1 MTYLSPKRLP
11 AAAHHCLH
19 RLHEAGFEAFVVG
32 GWVRD
37 QLLNI
42 DTHDVDLA
50 TNAQPEDILACF
62 EGHRTSRVGQKHGT
76 IGVFVD
82 ALWIEITTY
91 RVEVIGHDARH
102 PAAVDFVR
110 SLKEDIIRRD
120 FTINALVMDRTGTIT
135 DWVSGLDDLSQR
147 RVRCVGDP
155 DQRFKEDALR
165 ILRAIRFMVK
175 LNFKLDFETRLA
187 MSALKDLLQGLAVE
201 RVLVELQ
208 AILEAPYA
216 HLAFEHCADV
226 MAVVLPELTEA
237 RLPSQLEALKSFELR
252 LVYLYAQREAAQLQQ
267 RMGALKCSNNH
278 KQKAMAYRSLLDLD
292 FTSRVAFK
300 RALGQH
306 GFAMIEDAL
315 NLRLALGRSNDVSKL
330 INQAQSWLNAGVC
343 LSLKDLAIG
352 GHEALRLGYQG
363 ADIERALNFA
373 LDAVLDEKI
382 DNTAQAIQSFLNQS
396 SP

>member
-1 MTYLSPKRLP
+1 MTYLSPTRLP
-11 AAAHHCLH
+11 AAAHHCLR

-42 DTHDVDLA
+42 DSHDVDIA
-50 TNAQPEDILACF
+50 TDAQPEAILACF
-62 EGHRTSRVGQKHGT
+62 EGHRTSQIGQKHGT

-82 ALWIEITTY
+82 ELWIEITTY
-91 RVEVIGHDARH
+91 RVEVIGSDARH

-120 FTINALVMDRTGTIT
+120 FTINALVMDHQGTIT

-165 ILRAIRFMVK
+165 ILRAIRFMCK
-175 LNFKLDFETRLA
+175 LNFKLDPETRLA
-187 MSALKDLLQGLAVE
+187 MSALKDLVQGLARE
-201 RVLVELQ
+201 RVLVELE

-216 HLAFEHCADV
+216 QLALDQCADV
-226 MAVVLPELTEA
+226 MSVVLPELTDA
-237 RLPSQLEALKSFELR
+237 HLPSESEALRSFELR
-252 LVYLYAQREAAQLQQ
+252 LVYLYAQLEPTRLQH
-267 RMGALKCSNNH
+267 RLHELKCSNAQ
-278 KQKAMAYRSLLDLD
+278 KQTALAYRNLMDLD
-292 FTSRVAFK
+292 FTQRIAFK
-300 RALGQH
+300 RALGQK
-306 GFAMIEDAL
+306 GITMIEDAL
-315 NLRLALGRSNDVSKL
+315 NLKVALGHINDASHLKM
-330 INQAQSWLNAGVC
+330 QAQAWLDQGAC

-352 GHEALRLGYQG
+352 GHEAMHLGYQG
-363 ADIERALNFA
+363 AEIERALNRA

-382 DNTAQAIQSFLNQS
+382 DNSPQAIRSFLKQS
-396 SP
+396 AP